1 MNKIIKIIIAAGV
14 SMSILIPTANVSANS
29 IEEYEEEI
37 KKIEKE
43 KNNLN
48 NKKNEV
54 NNNKKSVANEKGK
67 NKEEQM
73 SVEEQMQVIT
83 KEVNETEKK
92 LTEKSNEIKQT
103 NSEIKELEA
112 EIKQLNDEIKEL
124 KIRIKEREDMLTKRL
139 KSIQEVGGEVQYLEV
154 ILGAKSF
161 SDLISRSTAVNTVM
175 DSDKVI
181 MEEHAKDKKALET
194 KEKQVQE
201 NKKSLEKKRKNQ
213 VKEKEKLADLKKEL
227 TNQKKKQA
235 KIKAE
240 LEEKYEDL
248 VFAELTL
255 EEEEALIAGEASAL
269 EQAKQVAKNEKTRL
283 ENAERKRIAEE
294 KIAKKKAERK
304 AAQRQIAKQEAKEN
318 KVGKQKVSSQ
328 SVSKNS
334 KSTEK
339 VETNTKDVSNSVTTV
354 AAEPKTE
361 TTPKPT
367 KKPSGGGSFI
377 RPASGAVS
385 SEFSPNRVHPL
396 TGKVAAHKGI
406 DVRASTGTPVYAAAS
421 GVISSAGYNNG
432 GYGNRVMITHHIDGK
447 TYTTLYAH
455 LNSISVK
462 SGQVSRGQKI
472 GTIGSTGDSSGP
484 HLHFEIHSGGYGNPV
499 NPRNHISF

>member
-29 IEEYEEEI
+29 IEKYEEEI

-48 NKKNEV
+48 NKKDEI

-92 LTEKSNEIKQT
+92 LTEKNNEIKQT

-181 MEEHAKDKKALET
+181 MEEHAKSIRNKRKTSSRKQEIFRE
-194 KEKQVQE
+194 EK
-201 NKKSLEKKRKNQ
+201 KKS
-213 VKEKEKLADLKKEL
+213 
-227 TNQKKKQA
+227 
-235 KIKAE
+235 
-240 LEEKYEDL
+240 
-248 VFAELTL
+248 
-255 EEEEALIAGEASAL
+255 S
-269 EQAKQVAKNEKTRL
+269 
-283 ENAERKRIAEE
+283 
-294 KIAKKKAERK
+294 
-304 AAQRQIAKQEAKEN
+304 
-318 KVGKQKVSSQ
+318 
-328 SVSKNS
+328 
-334 KSTEK
+334 
-339 VETNTKDVSNSVTTV
+339 
-354 AAEPKTE
+354 
-361 TTPKPT
+361 
-367 KKPSGGGSFI
+367 
-377 RPASGAVS
+377 
-385 SEFSPNRVHPL
+385 
-396 TGKVAAHKGI
+396 
-406 DVRASTGTPVYAAAS
+406 
-421 GVISSAGYNNG
+421 
-432 GYGNRVMITHHIDGK
+432 
-447 TYTTLYAH
+447 
-455 LNSISVK
+455 
-462 SGQVSRGQKI
+462 
-472 GTIGSTGDSSGP
+472 
-484 HLHFEIHSGGYGNPV
+484 
-499 NPRNHISF
+499 

>member
-1 MNKIIKIIIAAGV
+1 MNKIIKIIIAAGL
-14 SMSILIPTANVSANS
+14 SISILVPTANVSANS
-29 IEEYEEEI
+29 IEEYEKEI

-43 KNNLN
+43 KNKLN
-48 NKKNEV
+48 NQRNEV
-54 NNNKKSVANEKGK
+54 NNNKKSVNNEKGK
-67 NKEEQM
+67 NKAEQM

-83 KEVNETEKK
+83 EEVNETEKK
-92 LTEKSNEIKQT
+92 LSKKNKEIKQT
-103 NSEIKELEA
+103 DKEIKELEA
-112 EIKQLNDEIKEL
+112 EIKQLNKEIKEL

-139 KSIQEVGGEVQYLEV
+139 KSIQEAGGEVQYLEV

-194 KEKQVQE
+194 KENQVQD

-227 TNQKKKQA
+227 TSQKKKQA

-240 LEEKYEDL
+240 LEKKYEDL

-269 EQAKQVAKNEKTRL
+269 EQAKQVAKNEKNRL
-283 ENAERKRIAEE
+283 ETAERKRIAEE
-294 KIAKKKAERK
+294 KIVKKKAERE

-318 KVGKQKVSSQ
+318 QVEKQKTSSQ
-328 SVSKNS
+328 VVNKKS
-334 KSTEK
+334 KSTKEIK
-339 VETNTKDVSNSVTTV
+339 KNTKNSSKSVTTV
-354 AAEPKTE
+354 STEPE
-361 TTPKPT
+361 TKPKPT
-367 KKPSGGGSFI
+367 QKSSGGGSFI
-377 RPASGAVS
+377 RPASGSVS

-396 TGKVAAHKGI
+396 TGKVTAHKGI

-462 SGQVSRGQKI
+462 SVQVSRGQRI
-472 GTIGSTGDSSGP
+472 GTVGSTGDSSGP
-484 HLHFEIHSGGYGNPV
+484 HLHFEIHSGGFGNPV